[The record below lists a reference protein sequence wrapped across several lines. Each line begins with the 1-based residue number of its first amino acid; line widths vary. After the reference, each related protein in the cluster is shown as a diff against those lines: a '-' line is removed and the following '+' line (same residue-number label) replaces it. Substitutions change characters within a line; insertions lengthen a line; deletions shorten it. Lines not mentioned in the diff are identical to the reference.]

1 MNNSTCGVTH
11 MKSLWE
17 KLRLPVVGVGGALL
31 AYLLLIWPERSDE
44 TRNGW
49 DKLAEIS
56 VKVIIA
62 VTGAIASWMG
72 GWAPIT
78 STLAVVMG
86 MDYLSGFIVG
96 LAGKSRK
103 TKSGRLSS
111 KVGFI
116 GILKKGMML
125 GVVILAHQLDL
136 GVGMGTNTFRDLACW
151 WYIANDAI
159 SFLENLSLLGIR
171 IPPPLKKALD
181 QVKENGEPPR
191 TKTEDKSSNG

>member
-1 MNNSTCGVTH
+1 M
-11 MKSLWE
+11 MKIRD
-17 KLRLPVVGVGGALL
+17 KLRRLAAWVGGVLL
-31 AYLLLIWPERSDE
+31 AYILIIWPGRQEE

-49 DKLAEIS
+49 DKLAEIATKVVITFTGS
-56 VKVIIA
+56 VV
-62 VTGAIASWMG
+62 SWMG

-78 STLAVVMG
+78 NTLAVVMM

-96 LAGKSRK
+96 WTGKSRK
-103 TKSGRLSS
+103 TKSGKLSS
-111 KVGFI
+111 KVGFL
-116 GILKKGMML
+116 GILKKGLML

-159 SFLENLSLLGIR
+159 SFFENLSLLGVR

-181 QVKENGEPPR
+181 QVKEKGDPPKTNITNGGQ
-191 TKTEDKSSNG
+191 NG